1 MERWKREAK
10 KGGYDREVRIEK
22 GNQHNK
28 DNYKVHMNEREGGR
42 FIVERLNN
50 YFNDECY
57 EEDAD
62 F

>member
-1 MERWKREAK
+1 
-10 KGGYDREVRIEK
+10 
-22 GNQHNK
+22 
-28 DNYKVHMNEREGGR
+28 MNERGSGGR

-50 YFNDECY
+50 YFNDECF